1 MTYSPKY
8 ATITME
14 ETRILTRN
22 KAPRSVWSVLFVL
35 NSYAQDG
42 FSSFPSLNT
51 IKTQLEDVFTIRTI
65 ERALKWLVDYNVI
78 IRQAKN
84 SIHRFVNKVRQMIYG
99 KVEEIEEPETTFQ
112 KEETVKKE
120 EIAFQEESTRQ
131 PMSCTTRQTMS
142 LEENHVKEQNPPLY
156 SPLEGGKKIET
167 KKERKRKN
175 RKGMIHQLKRAERKV
190 QSIKNVLNNIMPD
203 NNQPIDKTQSL
214 ITDLVRSK
222 RQPNPLEVKILQDKA
237 EKDEKWRYWCMA
249 YQPPLWMSISG
260 IRLRDEEVQYAM
272 KKWIDLDCKGIS
284 MDIFKR

>member
-22 KAPRSVWSVLFVL
+22 KAPRSVWSVLYVL

-42 FSSFPSLNT
+42 FSCFPSLNT

-65 ERALKWLVDYNVI
+65 ERALKWLVDHNVI

-84 SIHRFVNKVRQMIYG
+84 SIHRFVNKVRQMVYG
-99 KVEEIEEPETTFQ
+99 KVEEIEEPGTST
-112 KEETVKKE
+112 
-120 EIAFQEESTRQ
+120 QEGEKESTRQ
-131 PMSCTTRQTMS
+131 PMSCTRRQTMS
-142 LEENHVKEQNPPLY
+142 LKENHIKEQNPPLY
-156 SPLEGGKKIET
+156 SPLEGGKKTET
-167 KKERKRKN
+167 KKERKKEN
-175 RKGMIHQLKRAERKV
+175 RKGIIHQLKRAERKV

-203 NNQPIDKTQSL
+203 NNQPIDQTQSL
-214 ITDLVRSK
+214 ITDLVRSN

-249 YQPPLWMSISG
+249 YQSPLWMSISG
-260 IRLRDEEVQYAM
+260 IRLRDTEVQYAM
-272 KKWIDLDCKGIS
+272 KKWIELDCKGIS
-284 MDIFKR
+284 EDIFKRK